1 MSEDWRDEGACRAE
15 DPELFFPVGS
25 TGPAIRQAA
34 KAKAVCARCPVRA
47 ACLEWAIGS
56 GQSSGVWGGL
66 DEVKLK
72 AAIRRRGKR
81 PAELPEVI
89 QVKLVSSAV
98 GSGRA

>member
-34 KAKAVCARCPVRA
+34 KAKAWCARCPVRA
-47 ACLEWAIGS
+47 ECREWAIGS
-56 GQSSGVWGGL
+56 GQVSGVWGGL
-66 DEVKLK
+66 DELELK
-72 AAIRRRGKR
+72 TAIRRRGGR

-89 QVKLVSSAV
+89 QVKLVSSAI